1 MSLKLYDP
9 IPGKTPNYRIR
20 GKLFGVRVDRSTG
33 TANPRLAD
41 KILRDT
47 IRQLEDEAMRGPA
60 KPKGKEFREGVEIYL
75 RQGGED
81 KFLKPLLEY
90 FEGVE
95 LEKITQEMIDEAAW
109 YIHPDSTPATRNRQ
123 VYTPMSAILK
133 ANRLNVPIR
142 RPKGWRG
149 QSRTFFF
156 EPEDV
161 QRLIEVAVEREPEF
175 GLFLMFLLYTGVRLN
190 EGLSLQIHNLNLS
203 KGKAYIEKTKNGL
216 PRVLHLPPPLI
227 AAMANHPR
235 GYNRQ
240 GKVFRY
246 VKGSRLYG
254 RLKQAAE
261 AADVRIPDGVSFHAF
276 RHTYGA
282 YLRRYGN
289 LDTSGLVAS
298 GAWISHDAAR
308 RYEHADVTKAAKASN
323 YFPAIQVFGGNDEN
337 PIKLLKKTVG

>member
-1 MSLKLYDP
+1 MSLKLYGP
-9 IPGKTPNYRIR
+9 IPGKTQYYRIR
-20 GKLFGVRVDRSTG
+20 GKLFGVRVDKSTG
-33 TANPRLAD
+33 TSNPRLAD
-41 KILRDT
+41 KFLRDT
-47 IRQLEDEAMRGPA
+47 IRRLEDEAMRGPA
-60 KPKGKEFREGVEIYL
+60 KPKGKEFREGVETYI
-75 RQGGED
+75 RQGGKD

-90 FEGVE
+90 FEGIE

-109 YIHPDSTPATRNRQ
+109 FIYPDATPATRNRQ

-156 EPEDV
+156 EPEDA

-235 GYNRQ
+235 GYNRE

-246 VKGSRLYG
+246 VKGGRLYG
-254 RLKQAAE
+254 RLQL
-261 AADVRIPDGVSFHAF
+261 AADAAGVRIPDGVSFHAF

-323 YFPAIQVFGGNDEN
+323 YFPVIQVFGGDDEN
-337 PIKLLKKTVG
+337 PIKLLKKTAG